1 MRRLLAFLF
10 KYRTFIVFVLLEGVC
25 IAFIV
30 NNTSYQQAALLNS
43 ANTVV
48 AGVMET
54 SNNVSSYFGL
64 RKANESLVLENAR
77 LRESLA
83 NKRSVAPPGEAQ
95 PGETQPGE
103 EQPEQLV
110 FLPASESTRLDS
122 AEVEQKYEFL
132 PAKVINNSVRRAKN
146 SITIDRGRRDGVE
159 PGMGVISPQGVVGKV
174 KYVSERYAVVTSLL
188 HTEMYISSV
197 LQRTDEL
204 CTTQWDGRDP
214 RHAKLRYVPRHVNI
228 TAGDTV
234 ITSGYSGVFPKD
246 ILVGTVAEV
255 QIAENS
261 TFYDITLNLSTEFGS
276 LSHVYVVENNFL
288 AEKDSIE
295 QHFRKLYKI
304 DRNEQ

>member
-1 MRRLLAFLF
+1 MHRLLTFLF
-10 KYRTFIVFVLLEGVC
+10 RYRAFIVFVLLEGICV
-25 IAFIV
+25 AFIA

-48 AGVMET
+48 ASVMEA
-54 SNNVSSYFGL
+54 SNDVSSYFGL
-64 RKANESLVLENAR
+64 RQANESLVKENAR

-83 NKRSVAPPGEAQ
+83 NRRSA
-95 PGETQPGE
+95 TT
-103 EQPEQLV
+103 PEQLV
-110 FLPASESTRLDS
+110 FLPTSEKTLIDS

-146 SITIDRGRRDGVE
+146 SITIDRGKRDGVV

-197 LQRTDEL
+197 LQRTNEL
-204 CTTQWDGRDP
+204 STTQWDGRDP
-214 RHAKLRYVPRHVNI
+214 RHAKLLYVPRHVNV

-234 ITSGYSGVFPKD
+234 ITSGYSGIFPKD
-246 ILVGTVAEV
+246 ILIGTVSEV

-261 TFYDITLNLSTEFGS
+261 TFYDITLNLSAEFGS
-276 LSHVYVVENNFL
+276 LSHVYVVQNNFL
-288 AEKDSIE
+288 SEQDSLE
-295 QHFRKLYKI
+295 QHFRELYNI
-304 DRNEQ
+304 ESDEQ

>member
-48 AGVMET
+48 ANVMET

-64 RKANESLVLENAR
+64 RKANESLVQENAR

-83 NKRSVAPPGEAQ
+83 NRRSVA
-95 PGETQPGE
+95 
-103 EQPEQLV
+103 QPEQLV
-110 FLPASESTRLDS
+110 FLPTVESTRIDS
-122 AEVEQKYEFL
+122 ATVEQKYEFL

-146 SITIDRGRRDGVE
+146 SITIDRGRRDGVA

-197 LQRTDEL
+197 LQRTNEL

-214 RHAKLRYVPRHVNI
+214 RHAKLLYVPRHVNI

-234 ITSGYSGVFPKD
+234 ITSGYSGIFPKD
-246 ILVGTVAEV
+246 ILIGTVAEV

-261 TFYDITLNLSTEFGS
+261 TFYNITMNLSADFGS
-276 LSHVYVVENNFL
+276 LSHVYVVQNNFL
-288 AEKDSIE
+288 AEQDSIE
-295 QHFRKLYKI
+295 QHFRELYKI
-304 DRNEQ
+304 ERNEQ

>member
-10 KYRTFIVFVLLEGVC
+10 KYRTFIVFVLLEGIC
-25 IAFIV
+25 IAFIA

-48 AGVMET
+48 ASVMEA
-54 SNNVSSYFGL
+54 SHDVSSYFGL
-64 RKANESLVLENAR
+64 RQANESLVKENAR
-77 LRESLA
+77 LRKSLA
-83 NKRSVAPPGEAQ
+83 NRRSAA
-95 PGETQPGE
+95 T
-103 EQPEQLV
+103 PEQLV
-110 FLPASESTRLDS
+110 FLPTSEKTLIDS

-146 SITIDRGRRDGVE
+146 SITIDRGKRDGVV

-197 LQRTDEL
+197 LQRTNEL
-204 CTTQWDGRDP
+204 STTQWDGRDP
-214 RHAKLRYVPRHVNI
+214 HHAKLLYVPRHVNI

-246 ILVGTVAEV
+246 ILIGTVSEV

-261 TFYDITLNLSTEFGS
+261 TFYDITLDLSAEFGS
-276 LSHVYVVENNFL
+276 LSYVYVVQNNFL
-288 AEKDSIE
+288 TEQDSLE
-295 QHFRKLYKI
+295 QHFRELYNI
-304 DRNEQ
+304 ELDEQ